1 MPKKESGAQGRKRRA
16 QFEAFLNESRKF
28 MKKYFKSSG
37 YAKRQSADIRRQDE
51 SAGTDN
57 QKIVKYWGRKIFVR
71 PAAQD
76 TLATPL
82 RELRQKIH

>member
-28 MKKYFKSSG
+28 MKKYFNSSG

-57 QKIVKYWGRKIFVR
+57 
-71 PAAQD
+71 
-76 TLATPL
+76 
-82 RELRQKIH
+82 